1 MIQERKHKTDG
12 QFLALADNLLNIW
25 IQAHGGEK
33 ATASVLEGHEN
44 LVAIVIHN
52 AFTPAEIRLESMAKT
67 RKLIGEY
74 AKRLIGFIKP
84 ELVACV
90 EIILGRSVTGYW
102 MEPDVGDGTLLFLF
116 RFNDDNS

>member
-1 MIQERKHKTDG
+1 MQENKHNTDG
-12 QFLALADNLLNIW
+12 LFLSLADDLLNIW

-52 AFTPAEIRLESMAKT
+52 AFTPAEIRLEETSRT
-67 RKLIGEY
+67 RKLIEEY
-74 AKRLIGFIKP
+74 AERLIDSIKP

-90 EIILGRSVTGYW
+90 ETVLGRRVTGYW
-102 MEPDVGDGTLLFLF
+102 MEPNVGDGKLLFLF